1 MISTKEENH
10 QQISTDESLAADQAT
25 REPSPKIMDV
35 KTQDAPLKNQLKK
48 EMTAHDI
55 NKRVKH
61 IPHNSTT

>member
-48 EMTAHDI
+48 ERTAQEI
-55 NKRVKH
+55 NNRVNN
-61 IPHNSTT
+61 IPHNRSS